1 VGIEHRPHLNAS
13 AVSVKKGVE
22 NGGALQLELLEQELL
37 AGGCDQIDNRLPPV
51 LGHHQQ
57 TLVGVA
63 HGVSA
68 ARAARYLT
76 FHWLHGFT
84 LLPHQ
89 AKP

>member
-1 VGIEHRPHLNAS
+1 MGLEKS
-13 AVSVKKGVE
+13 VE

-37 AGGCDQIDNRLPPV
+37 VGGCDQIHNRLPPV
-51 LGHHQQ
+51 LGHHKQ

-68 ARAARYLT
+68 AMAARYLT
-76 FHWLHGFT
+76 FHWLNGFN
-84 LLPHQ
+84 LLPPQ

>member
-1 VGIEHRPHLNAS
+1 MGIEHRPHLNAS
-13 AVSVKKGVE
+13 AMRLEKGVE

-37 AGGCDQIDNRLPPV
+37 AGGCDQIHNRLPPV
-51 LGHHQQ
+51 LGHHKQ

-76 FHWLHGFT
+76 FHWLHGFN
-84 LLPHQ
+84 LLPPQ
-89 AKP
+89 VKP